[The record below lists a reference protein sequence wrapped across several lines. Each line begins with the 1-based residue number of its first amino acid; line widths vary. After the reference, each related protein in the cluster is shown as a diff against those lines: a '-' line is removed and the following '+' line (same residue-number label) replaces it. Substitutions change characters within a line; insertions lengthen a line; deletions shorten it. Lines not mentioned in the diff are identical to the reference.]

1 MSSNSKSV
9 FLPEEK
15 QSIIVL
21 SVIFFFRMLGLFLVL
36 PVFTAFAIQL
46 EGATPALVGF
56 ALGVYGLT
64 QALLQI
70 PFGIWSDRIGRK
82 PIIAFGL
89 CLFIVGSIIS
99 AEATTIHS
107 MIVGRLL
114 QGAGAISSAIFAL
127 IADLTRDEVR
137 TRANAVLGGSIGIS
151 FGMAIVSAPF
161 LAEIAGLRGLFWVI
175 SIAGMISLFLL
186 FKIPPG
192 KKIDQK
198 KESAWQLIKQV
209 IHSKE
214 LLVIN
219 WGSFICSAGISVSF
233 FMTPFILS
241 ENGWNRSELWKI
253 YLPMLFFGAI
263 AMFSMAIL
271 AEVKKKHREVM
282 LLGALIL
289 SFSFIIYGIGLYQQS
304 LIIFL
309 IGLFLFFIGFNVFE
323 PLFPSLITKLTSAN
337 TKGTASGLYN
347 FSQFIGHFFG
357 AVMAGVLFNGSSWIL
372 MGILLIMSL
381 FFFYILLSF
390 PKK

>member
-175 SIAGMISLFLL
+175 SIAGVISLFLL

-198 KESAWQLIKQV
+198 EESAWQLIKQV
-209 IHSKE
+209 IHTKE

-233 FMTPFILS
+233 FMTPFILTQ
-241 ENGWNRSELWKI
+241 NGWNRSELWKI

>member
-175 SIAGMISLFLL
+175 SIAGVISLFLL

-198 KESAWQLIKQV
+198 EESAWQLIKQV

-233 FMTPFILS
+233 FMTPFILTQ
-241 ENGWNRSELWKI
+241 NGWNRSELWKI

-309 IGLFLFFIGFNVFE
+309 VGLFLFFIGFNVFE

-357 AVMAGVLFNGSSWIL
+357 AVMAGVLFNYSSWIL

>member
-198 KESAWQLIKQV
+198 EESAWQLIKQV

-233 FMTPFILS
+233 FMTPFILTQ
-241 ENGWNRSELWKI
+241 NGWNRSELWKI

-309 IGLFLFFIGFNVFE
+309 VGLFLFFIGFNVFE

-357 AVMAGVLFNGSSWIL
+357 AVIAGVLFNGSSWIL